1 MSIALLKL
9 DEDVISSSDREYQA
23 LLRSLR
29 RRKGFGLIFLR
40 CTPVGGLAL
49 IEKVRKDIPQKK
61 SRHFGTAKTNFQ
73 LN

>member
-49 IEKVRKDIPQKK
+49 IEKFAKISRKK